1 MPDVDSTTLMELME
15 SDDWKGYR
23 DTHRSIAV
31 SARQVDSFV
40 GMMENRDGLDRYR
53 RAHEIREAMTTSDF
67 PTLFGN
73 VINRDLLSH
82 YRAVQ
87 PNMERILRK
96 RTGILDLK
104 RAVETYIKGGLTT
117 MRMQQVKEKGEYLAS
132 KTAVDRTTYLLNKYG
147 KQLDFSWEAF
157 LADDLGLFSQF
168 GQDLATSS
176 VNTRQHHITSQF
188 FTAAGP
194 IAAAFG
200 NAAAST
206 LPLTINNLIVAR
218 AAMAAFRHPDTN
230 EPIMNVPVFI
240 VVDPALEGTLDVILN
255 STQQIWISD
264 HAAAAAVGTAF
275 PLGTTNVAARMGLTK
290 IVNPWQSFV
299 DTTSGTTAWALF
311 SDPNQIAV
319 GEFATLSGHETPQI
333 VMKAPDTVSI
343 GGSPSTPFSG
353 DFKTD
358 NIFYRIRDIF
368 RAKTVEPRAAWAS
381 DGTG

>member
-1 MPDVDSTTLMELME
+1 MPDPTTLMELME
-15 SDDWKGYR
+15 SADWKGYR
-23 DTHRSIAV
+23 DAHQRASI
-31 SARQVDSFV
+31 SSQRIDSFV
-40 GMMENRDGLDRYR
+40 GMMENRDGLDRFR
-53 RAHEIREAMTTSDF
+53 RAHEIREATTTSDF
-67 PTLFGN
+67 PNLFGN

-96 RTGILDLK
+96 RSGILDMT
-104 RAVETYIKGGLTT
+104 RAIETYRKGGLTT

-132 KTAVDRTTYLLNKYG
+132 KTAVERTTYLLNKYG
-147 KQLDFSWEAF
+147 KQIDFSWEAF

-206 LPLTINNLIVAR
+206 AALTINNLIAAR
-218 AAMAAFRHPDTN
+218 AAMRAFRHPDTN
-230 EPIMNVPVFI
+230 EPIMNNPMFI

-255 STQQIWISD
+255 SQQQIWISD
-264 HAAAAAVGTAF
+264 HANAAAAGTAF
-275 PLGTTNVAARMGLTK
+275 PLGTTNMAARMGLTK

-299 DTTSGTTAWALF
+299 DTTSGTTAWSLY

-333 VMKAPDTVSI
+333 VMKAPDTVAV
-343 GGSPSTPFSG
+343 GGGLQSPFSG
-353 DFKTD
+353 DFATD

-368 RAKTVEPRAAWAS
+368 RAKTVEARAAWAS